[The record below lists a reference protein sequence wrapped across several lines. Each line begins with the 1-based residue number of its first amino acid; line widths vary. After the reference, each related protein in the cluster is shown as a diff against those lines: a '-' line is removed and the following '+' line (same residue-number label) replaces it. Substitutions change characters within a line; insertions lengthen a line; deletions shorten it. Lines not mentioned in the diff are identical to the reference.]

1 MVALDWYPRVEE
13 ALIARDAP
21 IYQLRALSRL
31 GRMPCLANNRV
42 RLIDGEAIF
51 AALAGAGQVILLKL
65 FIIRR
70 GAGQPAGVAAAVRGC
85 VAVG

>member
-31 GRMPCLANNRV
+31 VRLPCLANNRV
-42 RLIDGEAIF
+42 RLLIDGEALF
-51 AALAGAGQVILLKL
+51 AALPARVSCSCCSASSSDEVLGRLQELLL
-65 FIIRR
+65 
-70 GAGQPAGVAAAVRGC
+70 QCAAA
-85 VAVG
+85 